1 MSTTS
6 SPEDL
11 VSNDSAHLKVALYWR
26 EWQQALAPFYHFT
39 AAKHPQVL
47 SQQMPASQFS
57 WEGHPNTDQCPKC
70 KTGKSGQASKD
81 RHNSQTVGQP
91 DTSQGQSSGLL
102 STSSVPLTE
111 EVAISKLQYMLP
123 VSQLSLDG
131 HLQQALSQK
140 AIDGWQLLN
149 DEGSD
154 EDNSTPED
162 DMMYG
167 WVPDFEDS
175 SPMELPPTPPPPTL
189 NGACQPST
197 SEGRESMELNDDESP
212 TANQAISATS
222 TAMATRTTKACPF
235 LGGLTLAY
243 PERELENIKSGI
255 LSLLS
260 RSNIF
265 ATNPARQLK
274 LWQLF
279 ILHFLGI
286 LTQ

>member
-1 MSTTS
+1 MHLAQLLASPHSFLTRVTTQTS
-6 SPEDL
+6 LFTPSMTL
-11 VSNDSAHLKVALYWR
+11 YHCLK
-26 EWQQALAPFYHFT
+26 
-39 AAKHPQVL
+39 
-47 SQQMPASQFS
+47 
-57 WEGHPNTDQCPKC
+57 N
-70 KTGKSGQASKD
+70 
-81 RHNSQTVGQP
+81 QTVGQP

-102 STSSVPLTE
+102 STSSVPLPE

-189 NGACQPST
+189 NGQPST
-197 SEGRESMELNDDESP
+197 SEGRESMELNDEESP

-222 TAMATRTTKACPF
+222 TAMATRTTK
-235 LGGLTLAY
+235 
-243 PERELENIKSGI
+243 GI
-255 LSLLS
+255 L
-260 RSNIF
+260 
-265 ATNPARQLK
+265 
-274 LWQLF
+274 
-279 ILHFLGI
+279 H
-286 LTQ
+286 